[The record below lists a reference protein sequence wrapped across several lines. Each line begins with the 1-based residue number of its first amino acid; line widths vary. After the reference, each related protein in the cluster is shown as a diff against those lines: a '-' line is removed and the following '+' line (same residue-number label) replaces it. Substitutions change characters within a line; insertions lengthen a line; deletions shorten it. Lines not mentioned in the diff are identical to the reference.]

1 MNPSCLVVDDE
12 PDILELLVMTLQPM
26 NIDCYTAQNMAQA
39 QTYLQ
44 SQEFDLCLTD
54 MRLPDG
60 NGLDLVETISQNHS
74 QMPVAVI
81 TAFGNIET
89 AVQAL
94 KVGAFDFISKPL
106 KITQLRNIVTSALQL
121 SKQQQTVVAK
131 KETIPNHQID
141 ADDELLSNLIGH
153 SETMQTL
160 RAKVKKL
167 ARSQA
172 PIYIKG
178 ESGTGKEVVARML
191 HALGARAN
199 KSFVPVNC
207 GAIPTELMESEF
219 FGHRK
224 GSFSGAYNDKEG
236 LFQTA
241 DGGTLFLDEV
251 ADLPLSMQVKLLRAI
266 HEKQVRPVGAQ
277 KEIPVD
283 VRILSATHRDLS
295 LLVKKNQFR
304 HDLFYRINV
313 IEFYIPPLR
322 ERPEDIPALADHI
335 LKRFIPK
342 RAVDKNSS
350 IEQPHISERAMN
362 ALNDYIFPGN
372 VRELENILERA
383 MTLCENNIIKPED
396 LQLPANVEIPNSG
409 TLDPLLEDVEK
420 ETIRNALEQTQ
431 GNRKEAAKLLG
442 IGLGALRYR
451 LHKFHVF
458 G

>member
-26 NIDCYTAQNMAQA
+26 NIDCYTAQNLAQA

-81 TAFGNIET
+81 TAFGSIET

-131 KETIPNHQID
+131 KETIPNQQIL

-153 SETMQTL
+153 SEAMQTL

-241 DGGTLFLDEV
+241 NGGTLFLDEI

-266 HEKQVRPVGAQ
+266 QAKQIRPVGAQ

-335 LKRFIPK
+335 LKRFIPN
-342 RAVDKNSS
+342 RAINKNNS

-362 ALNDYIFPGN
+362 ALNDYLFPGN
-372 VRELENILERA
+372 VRELENIIERA

-396 LQLPANVEIPNSG
+396 LQLPAHVEIQNSG

-420 ETIRNALEQTQ
+420 ETILNALEQTQ